1 MMFDITVT
9 MLKMG
14 ESAGVRGRVV
24 SVVVLTVISYSSPS
38 MIIVVGI
45 VGCRHSVAIMSKVLM
60 CV

>member
-45 VGCRHSVAIMSKVLM
+45 VGCRHSVAVMR
-60 CV
+60 